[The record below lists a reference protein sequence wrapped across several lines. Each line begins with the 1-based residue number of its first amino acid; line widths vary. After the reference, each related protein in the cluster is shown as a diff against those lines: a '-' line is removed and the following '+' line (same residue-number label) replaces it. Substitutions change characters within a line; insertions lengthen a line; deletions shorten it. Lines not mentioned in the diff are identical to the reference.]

1 MTGGSNGQSASG
13 STVAEYGCPYCR
25 MRYPTELLVRAHVC
39 HVEDQTHA
47 DSGLRPEVEV
57 LELDAEGSE
66 VGTSFTL
73 PGRLT
78 LGAIELSDVPRT
90 HDGRR
95 LAERERRA
103 LLVAAF
109 NADRGL
115 PYPELRDR
123 VTAHLRE
130 RGLESLG
137 VGHLRRLCEGFFTPD
152 GAADEEIE
160 AGDITTARTTLRDL
174 TARQQAI
181 VIAYA
186 VRPDADEAELARR
199 VNTASSYPE
208 QVREARTDLL
218 ERVRIRLEHDGV
230 ERLLAER
237 IPRENLETISGEG
250 YLDEFDIDIGA
261 AIERKHGDGPGSPP
275 ARIDRPARTAG
286 DELPEGRADDTPGEA
301 SGDDRRHGAGHER
314 SGSSGGA
321 SAGGDDPEH
330 RGDHGGGEFDGSSLE
345 VSSQDGVGESSGTGS
360 GRTVDRREVAA
371 VREQVAFDLAVLE
384 REMEL
389 ADPTPQQAR
398 TKACLERIL
407 ERLDGVL

>member
-1 MTGGSNGQSASG
+1 M
-13 STVAEYGCPYCR
+13 V
-25 MRYPTELLVRAHVC
+25 
-39 HVEDQTHA
+39 
-47 DSGLRPEVEV
+47 
-57 LELDAEGSE
+57 
-66 VGTSFTL
+66 
-73 PGRLT
+73 
-78 LGAIELSDVPRT
+78 
-90 HDGRR
+90 
-95 LAERERRA
+95 
-103 LLVAAF
+103 
-109 NADRGL
+109 
-115 PYPELRDR
+115 
-123 VTAHLRE
+123 
-130 RGLESLG
+130 
-137 VGHLRRLCEGFFTPD
+137 
-152 GAADEEIE
+152 
-160 AGDITTARTTLRDL
+160 
-174 TARQQAI
+174 
-181 VIAYA
+181 AYA

-237 IPRENLETISGEG
+237 IPRENLETISEEG

-360 GRTVDRREVAA
+360 GRTVDRREVAGCVSRSRSTWRCSSA
-371 VREQVAFDLAVLE
+371 RWNS
-384 REMEL
+384 
-389 ADPTPQQAR
+389 PTRRHSRPEPRRVSSGFSSAWMGCYDR
-398 TKACLERIL
+398 R
-407 ERLDGVL
+407 RVVDGPAWPVDAGRCRRGFAPGFNW